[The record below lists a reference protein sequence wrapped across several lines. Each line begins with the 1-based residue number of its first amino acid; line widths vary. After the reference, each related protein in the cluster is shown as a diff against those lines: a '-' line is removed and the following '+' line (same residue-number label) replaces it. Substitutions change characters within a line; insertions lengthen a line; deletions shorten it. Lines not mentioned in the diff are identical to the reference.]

1 MANTTNISP
10 VISPDILKTVSSATA
25 IKSFGDQLKDKAKE
39 KVISVAKNKVGDLNN
54 KINKL
59 IQDQVDAGIEYGKNV
74 EQIEFNYKQ
83 YPTEE
88 LYQKALDVEKTSY
101 ETKKSAFQ
109 LEIDQTTLDI
119 QNINN
124 NPSDK
129 IKNAQKSFKIR
140 IKNLKRKTQSSE
152 TKSKRDLIKQIVAN
166 ATKTLAPII
175 ALQLANQFTSIIS
188 QRKKL
193 EDLVDQVNN
202 YIDTQ
207 VKDAQTVTIAT
218 NLRNNAITLINNSI
232 KKLDKLEKT
241 LELITGIVTIFNI
254 ILPLLNPIAAI
265 PVITTIPGAP
275 IPGIIPHD
283 KIRDKRVSLKEL
295 VSALNI
301 VLSVFTIMLVN
312 EVNDLQELKDRLK
325 EISLKLDGKTLTD
338 LNEQEFTDLT
348 TSLLNGGGQ
357 FPMYKGFKFA
367 IKEEQNQAFVVK
379 GNKRHYAVA
388 IDRYG
393 VEIIKSDYS
402 FTQDPNDLI
411 EQLKLTIDQQNLQG

>member
-1 MANTTNISP
+1 MANNINISS
-10 VISPDILKTVSSATA
+10 ILSPDILKTVSSATA

-74 EQIEFNYKQ
+74 EQIVLNHNQ

-88 LYQKALDVEKTSY
+88 LYQKALDAEKTSY
-101 ETKKSAFQ
+101 ETKKSALQ

-129 IKNAQKSFKIR
+129 IKNAQKGFKTR
-140 IKNLKRKTQSSE
+140 LKNLKKQTQNIE
-152 TKSKRDLIKQIVAN
+152 TKSKRDLVKQVISNTA
-166 ATKTLAPII
+166 KTLAPVI
-175 ALQLANQFTSIIS
+175 ALQLANQFTRIIS

-193 EDLVDQVNN
+193 ENLVDQVNN

-232 KKLDKLEKT
+232 KKLQNLEKT
-241 LELITGIVTIFNI
+241 LKTITAVIVIITLILTIITGILS
-254 ILPLLNPIAAI
+254 LPFPFLI
-265 PVITTIPGAP
+265 PVKVQLQPKLQKILILIASLSAVLAIATMLLGNEIT
-275 IPGIIPHD
+275 
-283 KIRDKRVSLKEL
+283 SL
-295 VSALNI
+295 N
-301 VLSVFTIMLVN
+301 
-312 EVNDLQELKDRLK
+312 ELKDRLK
-325 EISLKLDGKTLTD
+325 EISLKLDGKTLTN
-338 LNEQEFTDLT
+338 LNNQELSNLT
-348 TSLLNGGGQ
+348 NEFLPAGGNYGS
-357 FPMYKGFKFA
+357 YKGFKFA

-411 EQLKLTIDQQNLQG
+411 EQLKLIIDQQNLQG